1 MPPTGLR
8 NPIPHLRWWIGCLLL
23 ASTVINYIDRQTLS
37 LLAPFLK
44 IQYHWTNTDY
54 AAIVIA
60 FRIAYS
66 IGQSACGRLVD
77 RVGAR
82 RGLSL
87 TVAWYSLV
95 SVLTPIANGF
105 WSFAG
110 MRFLLGAGE
119 SGNWPAATKVVG
131 EWFPREERALA
142 TALFDSGSSLGSAIA
157 PFLVLGIYF
166 RWGWRPA
173 VMIPGTLGF
182 LWILCWRALYN
193 PIASH
198 PRLSAEERK
207 FITERPADEESSL
220 ENPNGHTEETPWLSL
235 LKLRRTWAIVAAKA
249 FTDPVWYFVADW
261 FPIYLVAKGINLR
274 GSLLAIWIPF
284 LATDAGNFFSGWLS
298 GLLIRRGWPL
308 TAARKALIVVGGIGV
323 LLLIPTVFTA
333 NVYVITA
340 LFALSTFAYGCFTTI
355 ANVLPADLF
364 ENSSVASVSGIS
376 NASAG
381 LCTIV
386 AFLFVGL
393 VSDARSTAAV
403 HSFDP
408 IVIAAGLLPFLGMIL
423 VLILL
428 QKLPPGDRSGPAN
441 CP

>member
-1 MPPTGLR
+1 MIHR
-8 NPIPHLRWWIGCLLL
+8 LRWWIGGLLL

-44 IQYHWTNTDY
+44 LQYHWTNTDY

-66 IGQSACGRLVD
+66 FGQSACGRLMD

-82 RGLSL
+82 RGLTL
-87 TVAWYSLV
+87 TVVWYSTV
-95 SVLTPIANGF
+95 SILTSLARGF

-110 MRFLLGAGE
+110 LRFLLGAGE
-119 SGNWPAATKVVG
+119 SGNWPGATKVVS
-131 EWFPREERALA
+131 EWFPRQERALA
-142 TALFDSGSSLGSAIA
+142 TALFDSGSSLGGAVA

-173 VMIPGTLGF
+173 VMIPGALGF
-182 LWILCWRALYN
+182 LWIIGWRWLYR
-193 PIASH
+193 PVASH
-198 PRLSAEERK
+198 PRLSAAERE
-207 FITERPADEESSL
+207 FITARPADQSF
-220 ENPNGHTEETPWLSL
+220 PMQHTEHTPWLGL
-235 LKLRRTWAIVAAKA
+235 LKLRQTWAIIAAKA

-274 GSLLAIWIPF
+274 GSLVAIWIPF

-298 GLLIRRGWPL
+298 GVLIRRGWSL
-308 TAARKALIVVGGIGV
+308 AAARKAFIIGGGIGV
-323 LLLIPTVFTA
+323 LLLIPTILTA
-333 NVYVITA
+333 NVYIITA

-355 ANVLPADLF
+355 ANVLPADMF
-364 ENSSVASVSGIS
+364 DNTSVASVSGIS
-376 NASAG
+376 NTGSG

-386 AFLFVGL
+386 AFLLVGI
-393 VSDARSTAAV
+393 VSDARQSSLV

-408 IVIAAGLLPFLGMIL
+408 ILIGAGLLPFVGMIV
-423 VLILL
+423 VLFLL
-428 QKLPPGDRSGPAN
+428 REPKAASQGHAH
-441 CP
+441 

>member
-1 MPPTGLR
+1 M
-8 NPIPHLRWWIGCLLL
+8 LL

-66 IGQSACGRLVD
+66 IGQSAFGRLMD
-77 RVGAR
+77 RIGSR
-82 RGLSL
+82 RGLTL
-87 TVAWYSLV
+87 TVAWYSIV
-95 SVLTPIANGF
+95 SMLTSLAAGF

-110 MRFLLGAGE
+110 LRFLLGAGE
-119 SGNWPAATKVVG
+119 SGNWPAATKVVS
-131 EWFPREERALA
+131 EWFPKQERALA
-142 TALFDSGSSLGSAIA
+142 TALFDSGSSLGGAVA

-173 VMIPGTLGF
+173 VMVPGALGF
-182 LWILCWRALYN
+182 LWLIGWRSFYH

-198 PRLSAEERK
+198 PQLSAEERD
-207 FITERPADEESSL
+207 FITATPADQSFPL
-220 ENPNGHTEETPWLSL
+220 ERTAKTPWLGL
-235 LKLRRTWAIVAAKA
+235 LRLRHTWAIVAAKA

-274 GSLLAIWIPF
+274 SNLLAIWIPF

-298 GLLIRRGWPL
+298 GVLIQRGWSL
-308 TAARKALIVVGGIGV
+308 AAARKAFIVGGGIGV
-323 LLLIPTVFTA
+323 LLLIPTIFTA
-333 NVYVITA
+333 NVYMITV
-340 LFALSTFAYGCFTTI
+340 LFALATLSYGCFTTI

-364 ENSSVASVSGIS
+364 ENDSVASVSGIS
-376 NASAG
+376 NTGAG

-386 AFLFVGL
+386 AFLLVGV
-393 VSDARSTAAV
+393 VSDARHAALV

-408 IVIAAGLLPFLGMIL
+408 ILIAAGSMPFFGMIL
-423 VLILL
+423 VVLL
-428 QKLPPGDRSGPAN
+428 LRDPKHARQEN
-441 CP
+441 